1 MAERLKTTDV
11 TNLPDTLQIARQ
23 VKSSKQPQ
31 VLSCDGE
38 EIAVV
43 MPLPQPAPRSRKGG
57 AFTKDDPLFK
67 LIGIGKSGIPGGV
80 SGRKH
85 EFLAKAMRHQ

>member
-11 TNLPDTLQIARQ
+11 TDLPQALKIARE
-23 VKSSKQPQ
+23 VKSSNQPQ
-31 VLSCDGE
+31 VLSSDGE
-38 EIAVV
+38 ELAVV
-43 MPLPQPAPRSRKGG
+43 VPLQQPVSRPRKGR

-67 LIGIGKSGIPGGV
+67 LIGIGSSGIPGGV

-85 EFLAKAMRHQ
+85 EFLAKALRHD